1 MLLMT
6 KFEGLVVQLLGPKRY
21 LLGLFFLSNSIN
33 IPLKKT
39 QVRFE

>member
-21 LLGLFFLSNSIN
+21 LLGLFFYQ
-33 IPLKKT
+33 IPLYPPQKNANT
-39 QVRFE
+39 F

>member
-21 LLGLFFLSNSIN
+21 LLGLFFYQ
-33 IPLKKT
+33 IPLISPSKKNAST
-39 QVRFE
+39 F